1 MKRRNPCRSKV
12 YGGLRVTVIVTFIY
26 VYTKLIGIGIL
37 RYISVVI
44 YNMLRVVI
52 AIIRHASIHMC
63 SNSCRSVGLSAHSLR
78 YISTAPYRESRSEI
92 RGFSFAVDP
101 PDLIASTSVNIFELN
116 YEAST
121 NLIALEV

>member
-1 MKRRNPCRSKV
+1 MKHRIPCESK
-12 YGGLRVTVIVTFIY
+12 RHTHIIKHKY
-26 VYTKLIGIGIL
+26 VYVCLQKNELIVIGTL
-37 RYISVVI
+37 CYISVVI
-44 YNMLRVVI
+44 YDRLRVVI
-52 AIIRHASIHMC
+52 VIIRYASIHMC
-63 SNSCRSVGLSAHSLR
+63 STSCRSVGLSAHSLR

>member
-1 MKRRNPCRSKV
+1 M
-12 YGGLRVTVIVTFIY
+12 GIVTFIY
-26 VYTKLIGIGIL
+26 VYTKLIGIGTL

-44 YNMLRVVI
+44 YDRLRVVI
-52 AIIRHASIHMC
+52 VIIRYASIHMC
-63 SNSCRSVGLSAHSLR
+63 STSCRSVGLSAHSLR

-101 PDLIASTSVNIFELN
+101 PNLIASTSVNIFELN